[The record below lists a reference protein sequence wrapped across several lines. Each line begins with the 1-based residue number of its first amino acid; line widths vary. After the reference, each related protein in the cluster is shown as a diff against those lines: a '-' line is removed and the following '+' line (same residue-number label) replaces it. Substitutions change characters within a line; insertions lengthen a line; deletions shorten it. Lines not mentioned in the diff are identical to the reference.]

1 MVTPE
6 FKQLRGKVSSTAK
19 YTVKIGKKEFIDFSG
34 AAMAVGHNFV
44 QPKELISPITYL
56 IYRNSYTEQLIKK
69 LAATSGFNNV
79 AFSTS
84 GTEACDAALEMNY
97 GRPYV
102 SFEGAYHGLDYITN
116 LVSNG
121 EGIDKRNRIVHLKFP
136 NPEISDESAIA
147 ANERILKQASREFD
161 IEGSAVITELIQSD
175 GGMNVMSEQFAR
187 ALKYTLQEYNMRLII
202 DEVYT
207 ALGRSGEMLLFKR
220 YGFEP
225 NYVCLGKAL
234 GAGFPLGAVLFN
246 DQYPLYKNNLI
257 SMQAATMFTSRVALK
272 VLGKITEE
280 RIRCVKE
287 ASKQIMKTLREIDS
301 QRIREVRGKGF
312 MIGVDLVNSNGK
324 PDPGYALNVRNRIAR
339 LGVVCTLTGPGN
351 NVLKIT
357 PPVTAPIGVIE
368 KGISII
374 TETLKGASQ

>member
-6 FKQLRGKVSSTAK
+6 FKQLSGRVSSTGK
-19 YTVKIGKKEFIDFSG
+19 FTVRIGKKEFIDFSG

-56 IYRNSYTEQLIKK
+56 IYRNTYTEQLISK
-69 LAATSGFNNV
+69 LTAISGFRNV

-84 GTEACDAALEMNY
+84 GTEACDAALQMNY
-97 GRPYV
+97 GKPYV
-102 SFEGAYHGLDYITN
+102 SFEGAYHGLDFITN

-121 EGIDKRNRIVHLKFP
+121 EGIDKRNRIIHLKFP
-136 NPEISDESAIA
+136 NTEIDDESAITT
-147 ANERILKQASREFD
+147 NESLLKLASREFGL
-161 IEGSAVITELIQSD
+161 EGSAVITELIQSD
-175 GGMNVMSEQFAR
+175 GGINVMSEKFAMF
-187 ALKYTLQEYNMRLII
+187 LKEKLNEYNMRMII

-207 ALGRSGEMLLFKR
+207 ALGRSGDMFLFKR
-220 YGFEP
+220 YGFKP
-225 NYVCLGKAL
+225 DYVCLGKAL

-246 DQYPLYKNNLI
+246 EQYPLYKNNLV

-280 RIRCVKE
+280 RIRYVRE
-287 ASKQIMKTLREIDS
+287 TSKQIMKTLSEIRNR
-301 QRIREVRGKGF
+301 RIKEVRGRGF
-312 MIGVDLVNSNGK
+312 MIGVDLVDSSGR
-324 PDPGYALNVRNRIAR
+324 PDPKYALSVRDRVAR
-339 LGVVCTLTGPGN
+339 LGVMCTLTGSQN

-357 PPVTAPIGVIE
+357 PPVTAPIGVID

-374 TETLKGASQ
+374 SEALKVADH

>member
-6 FKQLRGKVSSTAK
+6 FKQLRGRVSSTGR

-44 QPKELISPITYL
+44 QPGELVSPITYL
-56 IYRNSYTEQLIKK
+56 IYRNKYTERLIKR
-69 LAATSGFNNV
+69 LGTISGFKNV
-79 AFSTS
+79 AFTTS

-97 GRPYV
+97 GRPYI

-136 NPEISDESAIA
+136 GTGMSDESVIS
-147 ANERILKQASREFD
+147 ANERILKQASRVFD
-161 IEGSAVITELIQSD
+161 IEGSTVITELIQSD
-175 GGMNVMSEQFAR
+175 GGINVMSEQFAR
-187 ALKYTLQEYNMRLII
+187 ALKDVLGDYNMRLII
-202 DEVYT
+202 DEVYS
-207 ALGRSGEMLLFKR
+207 ALGRSGEMFLFRR
-220 YGFEP
+220 YGFKP
-225 NYVCLGKAL
+225 DYVCIGKAL

-246 DQYPLYKNNLI
+246 GQYPLYKNNLV

-272 VLGKITEE
+272 VLGKITEDRLRFVNE
-280 RIRCVKE
+280 T
-287 ASKQIMKTLREIDS
+287 SKHIMKNLREVGNR
-301 QRIREVRGKGF
+301 RIREVRGKGF
-312 MIGVDLVNSNGK
+312 MIGVDLVNSKGK
-324 PDPGYALNVRNRIAR
+324 PDPKYALDVRNRIAR
-339 LGVVCTLTGPGN
+339 LGVVCTLTGSQN

-374 TETLKGASQ
+374 LEVLKVADQ